1 MPIKVVDEERI
12 RNWPDEYVGEFRNA
26 LIEDKEI
33 KIDNIVNES
42 TTSLDIEFDIED
54 FITEGLEEV
63 EKLKEMKIFDIL
75 KEMGGKG
82 REALSLLVNKKVDPN
97 IAKKYENYTLGDIID
112 DDFKRNQLIG
122 YSFFAYEKEGE
133 TEEGR
138 GIYKPTRILSD
149 TLDMGSARVRD
160 IKGIPD
166 LDWQDIRFTKE
177 SEEAIEEMKK
187 FRTKF
192 SSMEEV
198 DPQYQKYVEEEL
210 QSIPTMLE
218 VGDMEQIQQKHM
230 LKYYDSL
237 EKVPVSEPPVK
248 MTKNINFDKDGSFKE
263 KIARVVAGNLNPSI
277 LGEISITLNN
287 IVNDTNSFSADL
299 TIIQEQDARFEIRPF
314 GGDFRRKI
322 TGKMSDEDFVEFIEG
337 NMDRKISEATVT
349 VGMDSED
356 KPIKERYVAG
366 ASLGEMKPNVFREVM
381 QIVTDKETSE
391 EKKFDLINRL
401 DSIEEVAETLAAIRM
416 LKRLRSEFTGKSTG
430 EFIAKPLG
438 EYKANIKMDDVLQ
451 DIEER
456 YVNLEDDIANAKD
469 LIGVED

>member
-1 MPIKVVDEERI
+1 MPVKVVDEGRI

-26 LIEDKEI
+26 LIEDKEV

-75 KEMGGKG
+75 KEIGGEA
-82 REALSLLVNKKVDPN
+82 REALSLLTSKKQ
-97 IAKKYENYTLGDIID
+97 IARKYEDYTLGDVID

-122 YSFFAYEKEGE
+122 YSYFSYEKEGE

-138 GIYKPTRILSD
+138 GIYRPTSILPD
-149 TLDMGSARVRD
+149 TLDMGGSRVRD

-166 LDWQDIRFTKE
+166 LDWQDIAFPEGKYKE
-177 SEEAIEEMKK
+177 IVAEGAGGIPIT
-187 FRTKF
+187 FALDN
-192 SSMEEV
+192 MEE
-198 DPQYQKYVEEEL
+198 
-210 QSIPTMLE
+210 
-218 VGDMEQIQQKHM
+218 IQQEHM
-230 LKYYDSL
+230 MKYYDNI
-237 EKVPVSEPPVK
+237 EMVPISEPDAT
-248 MTKNINFDKDGSFKE
+248 MTKRMSFNKNEDDFKE
-263 KIARVVAGNLNPSI
+263 KLARTIAGNLNPSI
-277 LGEISITLNN
+277 IGDIYIEIKN
-287 IVNDTNSFSADL
+287 IEDDEESLSADV
-299 TIIQEQDARFEIRPF
+299 TVRQEQDARFEIRPF
-314 GGDFRRKI
+314 GGGFRR
-322 TGKMSDEDFVEFIEG
+322 TVSGRMSDEDFVEFIEG
-337 NMDRKISEATVT
+337 NMDRPIADATVT
-349 VGMDSED
+349 VGIDDEGEP
-356 KPIKERYVAG
+356 KRERYVAG

-391 EKKFDLINRL
+391 EKKFDLLNRL
-401 DSIEEVAETLAAIRM
+401 DSVEEVTETLAAIRM
-416 LKRLRSEFTGKSTG
+416 LKRLRAEFTGKSTG

-438 EYKANIKMDDVLQ
+438 GYRTNIKMDDILQ